1 LSELEIKMKLVVSL
15 AVVLALTAVIANA
28 KSIRKNTPP
37 PVIHSTQPADRYFDA
52 AHGPND
58 PYSLWIAGDYV
69 GRDPDLGI
77 RATMTRVP
85 YN

>member
-1 LSELEIKMKLVVSL
+1 MPRTEIEMKFVVPL
-15 AVVLALTAVIANA
+15 AVALAFTAVSADA
-28 KSIRKNTPP
+28 KSIRKNASPRADRSAP
-37 PVIHSTQPADRYFDA
+37 LADRYFDA

-58 PYSLWIAGDYV
+58 PFSLWIAGDYV

-77 RATMTRVP
+77 RANMIRVP